1 VDFELNDEQRAW
13 LAEVR
18 RFLQDNVTPALRAE
32 MAQHG
37 LEFQGGELSAFRRK
51 IGQRGWFGLNW
62 PQEYGG
68 LGLTAMHQHLLM
80 SEFEYWGVPGPDLT
94 VTSVA
99 PMIMRHGTEQNKK
112 EFLPPI
118 ARGEIVC
125 AVGYSEPNAG
135 TDLASLRT
143 RAIRDDDEWVITG
156 SKIWNSGAQRSTHEW
171 LCVRTD
177 PDAPRHRGI
186 SVIMV
191 PIDLPGVEIHPLYA
205 WSGYRTNETFFRE
218 VRVPVANLIGE
229 VNMGWTYITG
239 ALDLERG
246 ALTNAGDLRRAL
258 DDLVALAARPLRDG
272 SVPARDPVF
281 RRRLAQA
288 EADVEVAMLMGYEAA
303 SLLDCGRIPT
313 VEVSVEKIFTSELR
327 QRIADLAIDLLGP
340 DGLMAHP
347 SAGAPLDGFFERLYR
362 VSPLMR
368 FGGGTNEVLRDV
380 IAQRGHGMPSYRR

>member
-1 VDFELNDEQRAW
+1 VDFELDDEQRAW

-32 MAQHG
+32 MAEHG
-37 LEFQGGELSAFRRK
+37 LELSGGELSAFRRK
-51 IGQRGWFGLNW
+51 LGERGWFGLNW

-143 RAIRDDDEWVITG
+143 RAVRDGDEWVITG
-156 SKIWNSGAQRSTHEW
+156 SKIWNSGAQRCTHEW

-191 PIDLPGVEIHPLYA
+191 PINRPGVEIHPLYA
-205 WSGYRTNETFFRE
+205 WSGYRTNETFFHE
-218 VRVPVANLIGE
+218 VRVPVTNLIGE

-258 DDLVALAARPLRDG
+258 DDLVALAARPVRDG
-272 SVPARDPVF
+272 SVPAQDPVF

-288 EADVEVAMLMGYEAA
+288 EADVEVATLMGFQAA
-303 SLLDCGRIPT
+303 SMLDCARIPT

-340 DGLMAHP
+340 DGLIAHRSP
-347 SAGAPLDGFFERLYR
+347 GAPLDGFFERLYR

-368 FGGGTNEVLRDV
+368 FGGGSLRAVTACD
-380 IAQRGHGMPSYRR
+380 